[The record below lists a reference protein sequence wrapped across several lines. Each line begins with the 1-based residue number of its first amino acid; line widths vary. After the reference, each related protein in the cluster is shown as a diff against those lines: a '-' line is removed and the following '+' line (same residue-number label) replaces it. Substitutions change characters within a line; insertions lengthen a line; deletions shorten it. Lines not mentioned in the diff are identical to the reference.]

1 MSPVGVD
8 VPASHGGRAPGCGQ
22 RDMTRSGVTARTD
35 GTPSGLPEHS
45 WLAPRGSW
53 NTQHLCSFTF
63 LKEPMHYCCSLDPQ
77 NPQDDKVELKERT
90 THTTGRAAPRR
101 HPPPPGNSIFAAT
114 PCHGPA
120 TTTSLPPSS
129 SSFSLS
135 FFFSSLLCPLLGRL
149 RASRT
154 LSPHPS

>member
-77 NPQDDKVELKERT
+77 NPQDDKKWCYPAHAWALEPGLLQVFLALTKNMLHSGTT
-90 THTTGRAAPRR
+90 THPDSG
-101 HPPPPGNSIFAAT
+101 I
-114 PCHGPA
+114 
-120 TTTSLPPSS
+120 SS
-129 SSFSLS
+129 
-135 FFFSSLLCPLLGRL
+135 GRL
-149 RASRT
+149 S
-154 LSPHPS
+154 